1 MRVAVQRSAGIN
13 ARVFEWKAVGM
24 SDLVWLTLVR
34 YPPRVLS
41 EGMGNR
47 GMRVAVWRFAA
58 WVLALVWFP
67 AGFHVASAVAA
78 GEMRWPADVDSW
90 LMLAVLAP
98 AGLPLA
104 TACGGLWRRGHG
116 VAAWAAVVV
125 LVPAIVGGGV
135 AADPVRAGGGRGVR
149 GRGQPAGVAPL
160 RLSSSLPAGAAARL
174 PPPCRVRPERAHR
187 LFADHPIAVA
197 VAHVRI
203 GRVSARH
210 RRNAVAPGLLAS
222 DSSVAVVVPQAQ
234 CIGGGIGRGAR
245 GCGRGA
251 GIADAHD
258 HHGRGA
264 TR

>member
-1 MRVAVQRSAGIN
+1 MSVRVAVQRSAGIN
-13 ARVFEWKAVGM
+13 ARVFDWKAVGM

-47 GMRVAVWRFAA
+47 GMRVAVWRLAA

-78 GEMRWPADVDSW
+78 GEMRWPADIDSW

-135 AADPVRAGGGRGVR
+135 AADPFGL
-149 GRGQPAGVAPL
+149 VAVAVCAVVA
-160 RLSSSLPAGAAARL
+160 SLPAWLLYGYLRL
-174 PPPCRVRPERAHR
+174 YRRAPR
-187 LFADHPIAVA
+187 RGFRRRAV
-197 VAHVRI
+197 
-203 GRVSARH
+203 
-210 RRNAVAPGLLAS
+210 
-222 DSSVAVVVPQAQ
+222 
-234 CIGGGIGRGAR
+234 
-245 GCGRGA
+245 
-251 GIADAHD
+251 
-258 HHGRGA
+258 
-264 TR
+264 